1 MFSCRPSIQGKGV
14 GKIFWVDTALKN
26 NTTSLNLLI
35 KRSCLTKTLN
45 ETVLFFY
52 LIVAMSKDA

>member
-1 MFSCRPSIQGKGV
+1 MLSCRPSSKGKGV
-14 GKIFWVDTALKN
+14 GKMFWVDTALKI
-26 NTTSLNLLI
+26 NTTSINLLI
-35 KRSCLTKTLN
+35 KRSKTLN